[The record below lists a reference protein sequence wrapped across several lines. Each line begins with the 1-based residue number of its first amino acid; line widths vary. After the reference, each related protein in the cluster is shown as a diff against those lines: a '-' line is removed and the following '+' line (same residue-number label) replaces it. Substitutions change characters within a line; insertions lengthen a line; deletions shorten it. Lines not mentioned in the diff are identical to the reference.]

1 MANKGSEW
9 RKWDLHFHT
18 PSSYDYADK
27 SITNQQIIDGLAS
40 HNVSVVA
47 ITDHHVIDVER
58 ITELQRLGKEKGITV
73 LPGIEFLSDARGEE
87 PIHFI
92 AIFSEKSD
100 IDFVWKQIES
110 RTNISKIQGEGKKHS
125 QVYCNIEATVG
136 LIKNLGGIV
145 TIHAG
150 KKTNSMENI
159 THSLPHGQAQKED
172 IAKLIDVFE
181 LGKED
186 DIAGYHKVVNP
197 HLKKV
202 IGKQIPLIICSDNHD
217 IKTYSVKQ
225 NLWIK
230 ADPTFEGLKQVLYEP
245 EHRVKIQKDEP
256 DFKEDKLVIE
266 EVQFF
271 SSDKKFTST
280 PVKLNKNL
288 NVIIGGKSSGKS
300 ILLYNIAQT
309 LLADKSFFKKENI
322 EDKYKFNSQ
331 DPKFNFQVKT
341 QGGFTQLL
349 NRAPDENSI
358 LPEIKY
364 IPQSYL
370 VKLAEPEIN
379 KTGNELN
386 KIVRGLINEDLESK
400 NIYENF
406 ITSVVLNDKRRE
418 QIIDRYFEIKKKI
431 NDIEDELKLKG
442 SAEILTKNIEV
453 NTLQIE
459 ELNKSAGLTPD
470 QIDKYKT
477 IRKDLD
483 DILLKRQR
491 ADNDFSKI
499 YQFNNEVIG
508 TLNALKIKKDL
519 LNNSLEND
527 LLGLL
532 FGSEFSKLDSL
543 IEDLTKFNLKF
554 QLNTDN
560 AFLQLS
566 DVSEVF
572 TKIDNQRDLL
582 KQQLIPY
589 QQNVDAQNKIEQI
602 NQSINQD
609 KASLQAI
616 TQLKKEIED
625 NKKAL
630 SAEKANLFQ
639 LYSENYK
646 CYEEVIEKLKNR
658 TQNLEKDGLLIQGLV
673 KFNFRKFNATLRSV
687 SDGRR
692 ASYNQYSIC
701 KIEDSLSDYKL
712 NVLIEELKL
721 MFRAIVEVGDYSLIS
736 RIDQRTAIKMLLDD
750 YFFDYWNIEYKN
762 DKLGMMSTGK
772 ASFVIL
778 MLIVGLSKSKAPILI
793 DQPEDNLDNRSI
805 TSDLVEYLKNKKLD
819 RQIILVTHNANI
831 VVNADAEN
839 IIVANQ
845 RGQGSIET
853 TSPYQ
858 FDYVNGA
865 LENSFPRNDSE
876 KDLLKSMG
884 IREHIAE
891 IVEGGKEAFKKREE
905 KYNFG

>member
-27 SITNQQIIDGLAS
+27 SVTNQQIIDGLAS

-47 ITDHHVIDVER
+47 ITDHHVIDVKR
-58 ITELQRLGKEKGITV
+58 ITELQRLGKEKGITI

-217 IKTYSVKQ
+217 IKTYTVKQ

-230 ADPTFEGLKQVLYEP
+230 ADPTFEGLKQILYEP
-245 EHRVKIQKDEP
+245 EFRVRIQKDEP
-256 DFKEDKLVIE
+256 DFKEDKLIIE
-266 EVQFF
+266 EVQFL
-271 SSDKKFTST
+271 SSDKKFTSI
-280 PVKLNKNL
+280 PIKLNKNL

-309 LLADKSFFKKENI
+309 LLANKEFFKKENI
-322 EDKYKFNSQ
+322 EDKYKFRGQ
-331 DPKFNFQVKT
+331 DSKFNFQIKT
-341 QGGFTQLL
+341 QGGFTQKLY
-349 NRAPDENSI
+349 RAIDENSI
-358 LPEIKY
+358 LPEVKY

-379 KTGNELN
+379 RTGNELN
-386 KIVRGLINEDLESK
+386 KIVRGLINEDFESK
-400 NIYENF
+400 SIYDNF

-418 QIIDRYFEIKKKI
+418 TIIDSYFDIRKKI
-431 NDIEDELKLKG
+431 NDLEGELKLKG
-442 SAEILTKNIEV
+442 NAEILIKNIEA
-453 NTLQIE
+453 NTSRIE
-459 ELNKSAGLTPD
+459 ALNKGAGLTPE
-470 QIDKYKT
+470 QIEQYKK

-483 DILLKRQR
+483 DVLLKRQK

-499 YQFNNEVIG
+499 YQFNIEVIG
-508 TLNALKIKKDL
+508 ALNSLKSKKEL
-519 LNNSLEND
+519 LNTSLEND
-527 LLGLL
+527 TLGLL
-532 FGSEFSKLDSL
+532 FGAEYSKLDGL
-543 IEDLTKFNLKF
+543 VEDLTKFNMKF
-554 QLNTDN
+554 QLNPNND
-560 AFLQLS
+560 FLQVS
-566 DVSEVF
+566 DISEIF
-572 TKIDNQRDLL
+572 TKIDNQREQL
-582 KQQLIPY
+582 KTQLIPY
-589 QQNVDAQNKIEQI
+589 QQNVDAQSQIEQI
-602 NQSINQD
+602 TQSINQD
-609 KASLQAI
+609 KTSLQAI
-616 TQLKKEIED
+616 AQLKKEIDD
-625 NKKAL
+625 NRNAL
-630 SAEKANLFQ
+630 KTEKANLFS
-639 LYSENYK
+639 LYLENYK

-658 TQNLEKDGLLIQGLV
+658 TKDLEKDGLLIQGLV
-673 KFNFRKFNATLRSV
+673 KFNYRKFNATLRSV

-692 ASYNQYSIC
+692 ASYNSYRIC
-701 KIEDSLSDYKL
+701 SIEDSLS
-712 NVLIEELKL
+712 ELKL
-721 MFRAIVEVGDYSLIS
+721 NELIVDLKQIFSSIVESGDYALIS
-736 RIDQRTAIKMLLDD
+736 RVDQRAAVKVLLDD
-750 YFFDYWNIEYKN
+750 YFFDYWDIEYKN
-762 DKLGMMSTGK
+762 DKLGKMSTGK

-778 MLIVGLSKSKAPILI
+778 MLIIGLSKSKAPILI

-845 RGQGSIET
+845 RGQSSVET
-853 TSPYQ
+853 SSPFQ